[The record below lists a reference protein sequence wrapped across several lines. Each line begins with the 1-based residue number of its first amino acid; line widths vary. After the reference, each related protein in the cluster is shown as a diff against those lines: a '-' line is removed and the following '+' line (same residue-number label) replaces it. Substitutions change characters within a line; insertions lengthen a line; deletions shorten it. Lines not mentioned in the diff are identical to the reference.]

1 VNGSQKF
8 LERQIRTEAATLF
21 GLTADNH
28 QLTRLARKESTAE
41 GNHRSDSTRPR
52 TKAAWAA
59 KSWAS
64 TNGLKKNTGKLRL
77 VVRLLNGLNENWE
90 KKVPCAEMN
99 RGLVEKNSKG
109 SQTHRTERAE

>member
-8 LERQIRTEAATLF
+8 LERQIRTEATTLF

-41 GNHRSDSTRPR
+41 ENYRSDSTRPR
-52 TKAAWAA
+52 ANAAWAA

-77 VVRLLNGLNENWE
+77 VVRLLN
-90 KKVPCAEMN
+90 
-99 RGLVEKNSKG
+99 
-109 SQTHRTERAE
+109 